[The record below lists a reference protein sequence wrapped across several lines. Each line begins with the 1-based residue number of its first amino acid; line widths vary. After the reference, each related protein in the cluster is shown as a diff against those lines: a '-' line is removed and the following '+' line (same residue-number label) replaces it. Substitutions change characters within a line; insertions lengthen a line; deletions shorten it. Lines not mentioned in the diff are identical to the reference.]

1 MSKKWHILAFPRA
14 SVFAGE
20 SLLLTYK
27 NVSLL
32 SLFSLFLKCS
42 VNFFILFCSSSPSS
56 LEISGLKNKAVN
68 WFPERALER
77 IIPGDSSVF
86 GGLIFPGK
94 QLQSQP
100 ILLSTLP
107 KTFFFFFFRQKE
119 HWERQETE
127 RRSSQYW
134 CLSFGVFWN
143 NRISHINKWKMI
155 CVNSAFSLLC

>member
-107 KTFFFFFFRQKE
+107 KTFFFLFQAKGALGMAGDREKKFSVLVFE
-119 HWERQETE
+119 L
-127 RRSSQYW
+127 W
-134 CLSFGVFWN
+134 CLLKQQDF
-143 NRISHINKWKMI
+143 SHK
-155 CVNSAFSLLC
+155 